1 MKNKSVLVALL
12 VIAAISIQSC
22 GKQDPVCDGSEP
34 TYDNEIGAILTAECA
49 TGSCHP
55 SYSTY
60 SGIQGII
67 NNGQFEREV
76 LTNQSMPRGGKLSQ
90 SEINAI
96 QCWVDNGYPEN

>member
-1 MKNKSVLVALL
+1 MRNTSFGIVAI
-12 VIAAISIQSC
+12 VMIAIAAISC
-22 GKQDPVCDGSEP
+22 GKQDPVCDGGEP
-34 TYDNEIGAILTAECA
+34 TYDNEIGAIVTAECA

-76 LTNQSMPRGGKLSQ
+76 LTNQSMPRGGRLSQ